1 MSESDKELFQKL
13 ETIIDESTEFFNFIP
28 ISSIVGIL
36 WNNDEYKVPVVCT
49 ISKAMMKLQI
59 QGKSFPE
66 IQSHFVDSL
75 KIEHDFAANCYNSA
89 SIAGPFCADIMD
101 GTLTKEEA
109 IEKVKKEFGNDDY
122 LAEPMIEALMSL
134 VEAGQDIGP
143 PFIYEAPKEMLDSA
157 PLKMDLHRQLAE
169 FYFEEAE
176 RPLASLIMA
185 LTQDYL
191 DGTPIEEL
199 RSSLFKDLG
208 PQSDGIIQNVQ
219 QVSECP
225 NGVWVKV
232 IEAIKAFSS

>member
-13 ETIIDESTEFFNFIP
+13 ETIIDESTEFFNFVP
-28 ISSIVGIL
+28 ISSMVGIL
-36 WNNDEYKVPVVCT
+36 WANDEYKVPVVCT
-49 ISKAMMKLQI
+49 IGKAMMKLQI

-66 IQSHFVDSL
+66 IQSHFVDNL

-89 SIAGPFCADIMD
+89 SIAGPYCADIMD
-101 GTLTKEEA
+101 GIISKEEA
-109 IEKVKKEFGNDDY
+109 VEKVKEEFGENAY

-134 VEAGQDIGP
+134 VESGEDMGP
-143 PFIYEAPKEMLDSA
+143 PFIYEAPKEMLDPA

-169 FYFEEAE
+169 FYFEEAQ

-199 RSSLFKDLG
+199 RSSLYKDLG

-219 QVSECP
+219 QVSESP
-225 NGVWVKV
+225 KGVWVKV
-232 IEAIKAFSS
+232 IDELKAFSA